1 MVVKKLTKKIY
12 YGGSGS
18 GPNIEK
24 NVMSPEEKAIE
35 KTIIRLNA
43 EISKN
48 NRKLKTN
55 HKKLLK

>member
-43 EISKN
+43 EISKKQQEIKN
-48 NRKLKTN
+48 ESQKNF
-55 HKKLLK
+55 